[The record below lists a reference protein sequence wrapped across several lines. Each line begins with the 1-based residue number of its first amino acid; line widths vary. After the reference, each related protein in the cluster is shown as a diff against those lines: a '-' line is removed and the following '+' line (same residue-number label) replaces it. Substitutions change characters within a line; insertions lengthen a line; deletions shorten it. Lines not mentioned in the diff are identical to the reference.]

1 MNIERN
7 YIVDDRNRKIAVQL
21 DIKTFERIENVLENY
36 ALVQLIQEVDDEGE
50 SVNLREAQSYYENLD
65 KAKWVVPQMWTQ
77 RCPTS

>member
-36 ALVQLIQEVDDEGE
+36 ALVQLIQEADDEGE
-50 SVNLREAQSYYENLD
+50 PVNLQEALSYYENL
-65 KAKWVVPQMWTQ
+65 KKTKQ
-77 RCPTS
+77 RNI

>member
-36 ALVQLIQEVDDEGE
+36 ALVQLMQEADDEGE
-50 SVNLREAQSYYENLD
+50 PVNLQEALSYYENLE
-65 KAKWVVPQMWTQ
+65 KTK
-77 RCPTS
+77 

>member
-36 ALVQLIQEVDDEGE
+36 ALVQLIQEADDEGE
-50 SVNLREAQSYYENLD
+50 PVNLQEALSYYENLE
-65 KAKWVVPQMWTQ
+65 KTK
-77 RCPTS
+77 

>member
-21 DIKTFERIENVLENY
+21 DIKTFEKIENVLENY

-50 SVNLREAQSYYENLD
+50 PVNLREAQSYYENLD
-65 KAKWVVPQMWTQ
+65 KAK
-77 RCPTS
+77 